1 MVCEKYLGRTADA
14 DSRTGR
20 FADAHTVVKLIFR
33 TYQQHQND
41 EWTKPSLDLIDLL
54 CLEGIA
60 DAGNEMEKFER

>member
-1 MVCEKYLGRTADA
+1 MMRASDP
-14 DSRTGR
+14 RTGR

-41 EWTKPSLDLIDLL
+41 EWTSRALDLIDRL

-60 DAGNEMEKFER
+60 SIGNEFDEFER